1 MDTSVKVGVR
11 VRPLSEAEVND
22 GCVSCL
28 AYPAEPGHIMIGRD
42 KLFSFDYVFDE
53 AASQCDIYTR
63 AAEPMVDTVLKGY
76 NATLLAYGQTGSGKT
91 YSMGTCALLSPTDP
105 ENGIVPRMVQDIFRR
120 IPSLPFDYT
129 IRVSFLEIYKE
140 DIHDLLSEDVNIPLP
155 IREENQIIKIP
166 GLTESVVNSCEDV
179 LALLQSG
186 STKRSV
192 GGTAMNRHSSRSHA
206 VFTLHFVIRPR
217 EEALNAVG
225 SDDIPTTVS
234 KTPTTQ
240 PDQSAEGETL
250 TAKLHLVDL
259 AGSER
264 QKKTHAEGDRLKEG
278 ININRGLLALGN
290 VISALCE
297 KDAKKRSH
305 IPYRDS
311 RLTRLLQDSLGG
323 NSMTFML
330 ACVSP
335 ADSNMEE
342 TLSTLRYA
350 DRARLIKN
358 KPILNRA
365 DPKDAE
371 LARLRSMIAQLQN
384 RLAKGSAGL
393 TLMSPCAPKL
403 QSSASTFSTT
413 IISSLNDRLAKSEDE
428 KQILADQ
435 LDKTLEESAEL
446 YKKLFDAEAIH
457 DAVFTELDRLN
468 LAISSIDPKLAEA
481 MASDSL
487 IAEFVRSVKETLTTL
502 YSMKDTKHA
511 ELIISKVDELY
522 ENCSAILKDS
532 SSVGDS
538 PEIEKTVGTNGTPL
552 SDAQDHLVT
561 RTQSNVTKT
570 SVDSGNAYPYW
581 LFNACPVHH
590 ADRRGS
596 EIRARR
602 LACKERMDS
611 IKASIEQKHALLESL
626 ERAANQGEESYAS
639 LIEQYEAQVRDLE
652 SRITTLEQE
661 RKKLLSERMKTG
673 DESKEQRLKAMEREL
688 CQVRHQLADLSRLRK
703 AKEARE
709 SECLRLRNDIQT
721 LKVSMV
727 RTAKQLKDESAAY
740 RKWRIEKESEVRR
753 LQEHDRR
760 LRSEMSQMASTY
772 ERQHA
777 VLKRRVEAA
786 AATERRLKEV
796 LMLQRDR
803 REKRMTENTTLMS
816 KQDLAARVRSWVNAD
831 LDVQV
836 SMGEARYHLGQLI
849 ESRRT
854 LCEQLRSEETMLM
867 VASDTQ
873 EPSREKRANNVS
885 RLTEAIE
892 LQTQQI
898 TDLQQKLMDAGERVS
913 NEPSS
918 SNGAASV
925 DQMLSARLAQLHN
938 IQEAR
943 IAIRYLFKEVSSF
956 DRLLGTCQ
964 VVASLF
970 ISHHLIFLL
979 SISKAASC
987 QVDKL
992 VSDSRLSDLVLQM
1005 TSKEEEAD
1013 QLRTR
1018 AAEYSMNLAS
1028 VEEQTVSR
1036 LSDLVL
1042 QMTSKEEET
1051 DQLRT
1056 RAAEYSMN
1064 LASVEEQFFFSCPMQ
1079 CKALRGRILALESDN
1094 AALRSQL
1101 DELKQAVESKPTRSQ
1116 VQSYII
1122 DSAGEVR
1129 RLSGTPVFSQKRR
1142 ITRRSVQAMRKKSR
1156 AASPRLLVPDST
1168 KKTESVWSVFDED
1181 EEPPSDSSVVD
1192 PTWRLSDVSEE
1203 ETPVVPH
1210 VSRRTLLNETKI
1222 GSRVSQL
1229 LPRCTC
1235 RGSCTNRCSCHRA
1248 GRVCSVVA
1256 CKCKPDKCKNRDSF
1270 SGSPSTRPKQAKL
1283 EPITERMPPPTTP
1296 PMPSKR
1302 NRKRSQ
1308 RPPLNEL
1315 KSNHIPDEND
1325 EPDILNKTF
1334 DLGREE
1340 NHVSPLKTS
1349 SVVLTDINSKYLWPK
1364 TRLSYFPSPSLR
1376 PDV

>member
-11 VRPLSEAEVND
+11 VRPLSEAEIND

-28 AYPAEPGHIMIGRD
+28 AYPAESGHIMIGRD
-42 KLFSFDYVFDE
+42 KLFSFDCVFDE
-53 AASQCDIYTR
+53 TASQCDIYTR
-63 AAEPMVDTVLKGY
+63 AAEPIVDTVLKGY

-120 IPSLPFDYT
+120 IPSMPFDYT

-140 DIHDLLSEDVNIPLP
+140 DIHDLLSEDVNTPLP
-155 IREENQIIKIP
+155 IREENQVIKIP

-206 VFTLHFVIRPR
+206 VFTLHFVLRPR
-217 EEALNAVG
+217 EALNAVEPV
-225 SDDIPTTVS
+225 DIPVTVS

-240 PDQSAEGETL
+240 PDQSSEGETL

-384 RLAKGSAGL
+384 RLAKGSVGL

-413 IISSLNDRLAKSEDE
+413 VISSLNDKLAKSEDE
-428 KQILADQ
+428 KRMLTDQ

-457 DAVFTELDRLN
+457 DAVFAELDRLN
-468 LAISSIDPKLAEA
+468 LAISSMDPKLAEA

-487 IAEFVRSVKETLTTL
+487 IAEFVRTVKETLTTL
-502 YSMKDTKHA
+502 YSMKDTRHA

-538 PEIEKTVGTNGTPL
+538 PESEETVRNNGTPV

-561 RTQSNVTKT
+561 RTQSNVTK
-570 SVDSGNAYPYW
+570 A
-581 LFNACPVHH
+581 F
-590 ADRRGS
+590 DRRGS

-602 LACKERMDS
+602 LACKERMDC

-652 SRITTLEQE
+652 SRITTLEHE

-688 CQVRHQLADLSRLRK
+688 SQVRHQLADLSRLRK

-760 LRSEMSQMASTY
+760 LRSEMTQMASTY

-831 LDVQV
+831 LDMQV

-854 LCEQLRSEETMLM
+854 LCEQLRSEETMLV

-873 EPSREKRANNVS
+873 EPSREERATNIS

-918 SNGAASV
+918 SGGAASV

-943 IAIRYLFKEVSSF
+943 IAIRYLFKE
-956 DRLLGTCQ
+956 
-964 VVASLF
+964 
-970 ISHHLIFLL
+970 
-979 SISKAASC
+979 AASSK
-987 QVDKL
+987 VDKL
-992 VSDSRLSDLVLQM
+992 VSDSRLSDLALQM
-1005 TSKEEEAD
+1005 TSREEEVD

-1028 VEEQTVSR
+1028 VEE
-1036 LSDLVL
+1036 
-1042 QMTSKEEET
+1042 
-1051 DQLRT
+1051 
-1056 RAAEYSMN
+1056 
-1064 LASVEEQFFFSCPMQ
+1064 Q

-1101 DELKQAVESKPTRSQ
+1101 DELRQAVESKPTRGQ
-1116 VQSYII
+1116 VQS
-1122 DSAGEVR
+1122 V
-1129 RLSGTPVFSQKRR
+1129 LPC
-1142 ITRRSVQAMRKKSR
+1142 
-1156 AASPRLLVPDST
+1156 AASWMSLSKLLNQNRPEAKFNRTSSILPVKCDASPVHLCSP
-1168 KKTESVWSVFDED
+1168 K
-1181 EEPPSDSSVVD
+1181 SVV
-1192 PTWRLSDVSEE
+1192 
-1203 ETPVVPH
+1203 
-1210 VSRRTLLNETKI
+1210 
-1222 GSRVSQL
+1222 
-1229 LPRCTC
+1229 
-1235 RGSCTNRCSCHRA
+1235 
-1248 GRVCSVVA
+1248 
-1256 CKCKPDKCKNRDSF
+1256 
-1270 SGSPSTRPKQAKL
+1270 
-1283 EPITERMPPPTTP
+1283 
-1296 PMPSKR
+1296 
-1302 NRKRSQ
+1302 
-1308 RPPLNEL
+1308 
-1315 KSNHIPDEND
+1315 
-1325 EPDILNKTF
+1325 
-1334 DLGREE
+1334 
-1340 NHVSPLKTS
+1340 
-1349 SVVLTDINSKYLWPK
+1349 
-1364 TRLSYFPSPSLR
+1364 
-1376 PDV
+1376 